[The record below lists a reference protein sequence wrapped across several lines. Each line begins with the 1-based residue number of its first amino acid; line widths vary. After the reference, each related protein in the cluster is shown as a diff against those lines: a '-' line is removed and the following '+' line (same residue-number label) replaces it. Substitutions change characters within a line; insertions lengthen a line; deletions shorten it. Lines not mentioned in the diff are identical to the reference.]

1 MANFRADIFHSS
13 GGKKAGILDSLEGD
27 DLTSL
32 VEDTIKL
39 VKSFPRGRP
48 FPIEFLNISGEEPIL
63 INKAF
68 VQGDRFSP
76 NISGTLERD
85 RAAITPVRRT
95 TLRSSQQA
103 IVFTADDI
111 LEDPLTKKDFKRARR
126 FRKNEFENLGPRLTQ
141 EGRRENFRE
150 LIDTEDFEP
159 GQSDM

>member
-1 MANFRADIFHSS
+1 MAKFRADIFHSS
-13 GGKKAGILDSLEGD
+13 GGKKAGILESLEGD
-27 DLTSL
+27 NLTSL

-48 FPIEFLNISGEEPIL
+48 FPIEFLNTSGEEPRL
-63 INKAF
+63 INKAL
-68 VQGDRFSP
+68 VQGDRFDA

-95 TLRSSQQA
+95 TLRNRQQA

-111 LEDPLTKKDFKRARR
+111 LDKPLTKADFKRARR
-126 FRKNEFENLGPRLTQ
+126 FRRSEFEGLTPRLIQ